1 MAHRL
6 RGGKPGARRG
16 AGEGEDQRGQRGL
29 PGHPGGRHRG
39 VAIRGKGHGRH
50 PQDVPGAQGR
60 SSPWAAR
67 PWAGSGDAPGHLL
80 RLDPRPEGVHVG
92 LVLRAPAHEDGD
104 RHDAGKRVRSER
116 RRIRPHGVDERER
129 ADTGSSRQD
138 AEGRILKGVPAGE
151 VLLLLGSNVGQREKR
166 LREGLA
172 LLSRKVEVVRVSR
185 VYASEPWG
193 KTDQRWFLNVAV
205 RGICP
210 LSPDGLL
217 AFAKEVEAA
226 AGRKERE
233 RWGPRELD
241 VDNRSFDG
249 RAAGEQYDLGSS
261 QGVQGSAR
269 GASDM
274 RQWHMGP
281 YPLRKAVALCVLA
294 LFLVSPAACRRKQ
307 ETPPPPGEAET
318 INLNAISQIENYK
331 EILRKDPN
339 NLQALINIANLY
351 FDTRQDLPAI
361 EHYRKALALDP
372 RNVNVR
378 TDMAVCFRRSGNPDR
393 AVEELKKAISIDP
406 RHAQS
411 RYNLGIIL
419 IHDKGDIEGGIR
431 AWEALLENVP
441 NYQYRDS
448 LKGEIERMR
457 GMSGSAKP
465 KYK

>member
-1 MAHRL
+1 M
-6 RGGKPGARRG
+6 
-16 AGEGEDQRGQRGL
+16 
-29 PGHPGGRHRG
+29 
-39 VAIRGKGHGRH
+39 
-50 PQDVPGAQGR
+50 
-60 SSPWAAR
+60 
-67 PWAGSGDAPGHLL
+67 
-80 RLDPRPEGVHVG
+80 
-92 LVLRAPAHEDGD
+92 
-104 RHDAGKRVRSER
+104 
-116 RRIRPHGVDERER
+116 
-129 ADTGSSRQD
+129 
-138 AEGRILKGVPAGE
+138 
-151 VLLLLGSNVGQREKR
+151 
-166 LREGLA
+166 
-172 LLSRKVEVVRVSR
+172 
-185 VYASEPWG
+185 
-193 KTDQRWFLNVAV
+193 
-205 RGICP
+205 
-210 LSPDGLL
+210 
-217 AFAKEVEAA
+217 
-226 AGRKERE
+226 
-233 RWGPRELD
+233 
-241 VDNRSFDG
+241 
-249 RAAGEQYDLGSS
+249 
-261 QGVQGSAR
+261 
-269 GASDM
+269 
-274 RQWHMGP
+274 
-281 YPLRKAVALCVLA
+281 RKAVALCVLA